1 MADMARE
8 LRELGDAISRKGRIK
23 ANRKAANLFK
33 EKLRENYNESMGRKN
48 NKTHSDDSVI
58 STLTTDTTTGGAV
71 GVGFSKKGKKAY
83 LARFQND
90 GWIPRNGKGGPY
102 MYHPDRNGHT
112 SRGDDGPTLPMVPGL
127 HFWEKTATNEDLEK
141 QMIDIQIKELNRL
154 LGNAAR
160 K

>member
-1 MADMARE
+1 MADMARI
-8 LRELGDAISRKGRIK
+8 LRELGEAASRKNRIK

-33 EKLRENYNESMGRKN
+33 EKLRENYNDSMG
-48 NKTHSDDSVI
+48 HSKDDSII

-71 GVGFSKKGKKAY
+71 GVGFSKKGKKSY
-83 LARFQND
+83 LARFHND

-102 MYHPDRNGHT
+102 MYHPGRKGH
-112 SRGDDGPTLPMVPGL
+112 GDKDDGGIALPMVPGL
-127 HFWEKTATNEDLEK
+127 HYWETTAKDKDLEK
-141 QMIDIQIKELNRL
+141 RMIDAQVKELNRL